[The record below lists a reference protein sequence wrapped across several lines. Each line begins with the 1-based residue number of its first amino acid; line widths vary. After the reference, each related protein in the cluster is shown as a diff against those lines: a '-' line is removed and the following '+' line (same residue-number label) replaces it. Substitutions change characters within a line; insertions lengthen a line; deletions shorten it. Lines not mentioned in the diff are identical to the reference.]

1 LRIAAL
7 LALVCLVPLAVT
19 AQTDVPK
26 KSSSNTNKPSVAKSR
41 KTTGKHGKPAAKVGK
56 AAAKR
61 GKNSRTKAAAAWRSR
76 QLAPTP
82 DRYKEIQSALAT
94 RGYLKASPSGVWD
107 AQSTEALRHFQQD
120 QNLEPS
126 GKVNS
131 LSLIALGLGAKHGS
145 AAAPSNTAPAPMPRV
160 PGVQIPPPGQNPGQS
175 VVPPTPAPNP
185 SAPELPSPTP
195 LNPAA
200 LSAIPPTA

>member
-1 LRIAAL
+1 
-7 LALVCLVPLAVT
+7 
-19 AQTDVPK
+19 
-26 KSSSNTNKPSVAKSR
+26 
-41 KTTGKHGKPAAKVGK
+41 
-56 AAAKR
+56 
-61 GKNSRTKAAAAWRSR
+61 
-76 QLAPTP
+76 
-82 DRYKEIQSALAT
+82 
-94 RGYLKASPSGVWD
+94 LKASPSGVWD